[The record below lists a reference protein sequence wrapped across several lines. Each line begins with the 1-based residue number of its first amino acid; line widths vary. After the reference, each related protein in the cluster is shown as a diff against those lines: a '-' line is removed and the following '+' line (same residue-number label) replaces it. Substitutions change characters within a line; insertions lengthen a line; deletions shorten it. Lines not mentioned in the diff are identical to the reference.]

1 MPQGYCKDGASLT
14 IHRPRGPTAASP
26 HGHRRWCEGARTQ
39 TAPGM
44 AVRCRDGKQ
53 DQLKLGVPLGGSR
66 EGAFTGKSWGKD
78 FGNLCRCRD
87 TAPPV
92 LVGLEQGIRSFA
104 CTLLMENTSRPR
116 PVCAAAVPVCPPRPL
131 ASLVAVVGVGSGSGL
146 GEWLCSPGLPV
157 SPEGTSG
164 QAVGAPAPRRA
175 TELPAPARQ
184 PWLPQPRG
192 SEQGSGA
199 PQHTIF
205 SVHAFILTLR
215 VGNLPK

>member
-1 MPQGYCKDGASLT
+1 M
-14 IHRPRGPTAASP
+14 
-26 HGHRRWCEGARTQ
+26 
-39 TAPGM
+39 
-44 AVRCRDGKQ
+44 RCRDGKQ

-66 EGAFTGKSWGKD
+66 EGAFTGRSWGKD

-164 QAVGAPAPRRA
+164 QAVGAPCAPQSHA
-175 TELPAPARQ
+175 APCPGQTALAPAASRLRTRLWRPSAHDILSPRFYLDLASRKFAQVKTQHALPEHWDASASSGDLGWRQ
-184 PWLPQPRG
+184 AGERDLQLEAG
-192 SEQGSGA
+192 
-199 PQHTIF
+199 
-205 SVHAFILTLR
+205 
-215 VGNLPK
+215 